1 MSEFHRFYYQLILSS
16 VDCTKKLLL
25 HTAVKLSRPR
35 LGTNV
40 TIVTTDRLFFNNLSG
55 VMFLITYILHKL
67 WFWVTHDLQL
77 STRSI
82 QLLQTSITYA
92 KTCHHL
98 IFYMHNIAS
107 WSIWPADA
115 AICKCIC
122 LLVMKIEE
130 LHLFYLKY

>member
-1 MSEFHRFYYQLILSS
+1 M
-16 VDCTKKLLL
+16 
-25 HTAVKLSRPR
+25 
-35 LGTNV
+35 
-40 TIVTTDRLFFNNLSG
+40 
-55 VMFLITYILHKL
+55 

-115 AICKCIC
+115 AICKCIR

-130 LHLFYLKY
+130 LHLFYLKILIFGAYLDPPETVWRFFRPRLEWFWLLLMDGAWFIQSIFPNYPYRSHVLRNWSIISDKVNRFNSL